1 MSIAPADFAYVRELV
16 HRRSAISLE
25 AGKEDLVESRL
36 LPIVRASGEDS
47 LDRLVS
53 RLRSSPEGALHEQV
67 VEAMTTNE
75 TSWFRDRH
83 PFESLESVILPD
95 LLPRRA
101 AERGLTIWSAAAATG
116 QEAYSIAMVLHD
128 RLAADPTWN
137 LRVLATDLSE
147 EMVRRTRAGS
157 YSQLEINR
165 GLPAAKLVR
174 HFTRAGTEWQIN
186 EPLRRMVEA
195 RQLNLAA
202 PFPPLPPVDV
212 LFLRNVLI
220 YFKPDTR
227 RQIFDRV
234 RRVLRPDGYLV
245 LGGAGGR
252 RADHDHRN
260 RQATRS
266 GKQTLDIP
274 GDHVGQLAECISD
287 LVAGQLLGGQVEH
300 RRRGSPCELF
310 RAREQYAALPIASHR
325 DAADGDIDGVE
336 RHLLVRGADHRA
348 DERAPHILG
357 DPGDL
362 LITSEH
368 LPDHVAACPPRGR

>member
-25 AGKEDLVESRL
+25 AGKEYLVESRL

-83 PFESLESVILPD
+83 PYESLESVILPD

-147 EMVRRTRAGS
+147 EMVRRTRAGR

-174 HFTRAGTEWQIN
+174 HFTR
-186 EPLRRMVEA
+186 P
-195 RQLNLAA
+195 A
-202 PFPPLPPVDV
+202 PNG
-212 LFLRNVLI
+212 RSTSRCGGWW
-220 YFKPDTR
+220 KP
-227 RQIFDRV
+227 
-234 RRVLRPDGYLV
+234 
-245 LGGAGGR
+245 
-252 RADHDHRN
+252 
-260 RQATRS
+260 
-266 GKQTLDIP
+266 
-274 GDHVGQLAECISD
+274 
-287 LVAGQLLGGQVEH
+287 
-300 RRRGSPCELF
+300 GS
-310 RAREQYAALPIASHR
+310 
-325 DAADGDIDGVE
+325 
-336 RHLLVRGADHRA
+336 
-348 DERAPHILG
+348 
-357 DPGDL
+357 
-362 LITSEH
+362 
-368 LPDHVAACPPRGR
+368 